1 LARNDVSPSINLK
14 RYEFVTRANT
24 LGDAIKYY
32 GGAPQVETIKKL
44 NIKQIQVWVGDDA
57 NGSWQILDE
66 VTRVVRPLAPGENL
80 Y

>member
-1 LARNDVSPSINLK
+1 M
-14 RYEFVTRANT
+14 
-24 LGDAIKYY
+24 
-32 GGAPQVETIKKL
+32 